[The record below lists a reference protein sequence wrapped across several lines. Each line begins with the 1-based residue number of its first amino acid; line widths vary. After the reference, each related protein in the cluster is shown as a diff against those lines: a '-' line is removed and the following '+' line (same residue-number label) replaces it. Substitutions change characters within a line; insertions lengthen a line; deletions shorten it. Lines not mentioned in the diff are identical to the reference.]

1 MRCSYTAG
9 AWHEAF
15 TDEQGDAVFL
25 ALPTGRARV
34 SAGETVLEL
43 RVAPGHNEATLAL
56 PQAFGEIPRFGFA
69 KR

>member
-1 MRCSYTAG
+1 MRCTYAAG

-25 ALPTGRARV
+25 ALPTGRAHV
-34 SAGETVLEL
+34 SVGEAVLEL
-43 RVAPGHNEATLAL
+43 RLAPGHNEATLTL
-56 PQAFGEIPRFGFA
+56 PLAFGEIPRFGFA